1 MDERILKIP
10 TPERCEIFA
19 ENALAKN
26 RPELAL
32 EARQRAIQLRAEIGA
47 EKYGAETDVEKECL
61 QVVYAYEQVLSANR
75 GKSIRASR
83 TWQMFKRHGI
93 IDAVEKAVN
102 RKQDPTGY
110 LALVEIGMEEYT
122 FEAVIVKYP
131 KSFTPDVVDISN
143 RRLAER
149 KAL

>member
-1 MDERILKIP
+1 MDARILKIS
-10 TPERCEIFA
+10 TPEECEIFA

-32 EARQRAIQLRAEIGA
+32 EARQRAIQLRAEI
-47 EKYGAETDVEKECL
+47 KYGAETDVEKECL
-61 QVVYAYEQVLSANR
+61 QVVYAYERVLSANR
-75 GKSIRASR
+75 GRSIRAAR

-93 IDAVEKAVN
+93 INAVEKAVN

-110 LALVEIGMEEYT
+110 RALVEIGMEEYT

-131 KSFTPDVVDISN
+131 ESFTQNAIDISN

-149 KAL
+149 EAL